1 MSDTLTTT
9 TEIFV
14 SSAAE
19 LMAAL
24 ETATGGETIVMSAGH
39 YGDLNLNISS
49 HAFAAFASE
58 VTLTSADL
66 ANPAVFSTVTLNGV
80 LNLSFDGVTIDYEA
94 EPGEGAWTKG
104 FSIVNSDHITISNTF
119 FDGDLAEGVSL
130 DADGYG
136 TGYGLYVNLSSHITV
151 TGSEFS
157 NWRNGAVISNSQY
170 VTVSGND
177 IHNISGDGLDF
188 ISVSNVLI
196 EGNTLHDFHRAPT
209 STIHADMIQFWTQG
223 DVTNTDVT
231 ISGNI
236 LDSADGM
243 WTQSIFMRNGAAE
256 GASTTDMYYTNI
268 LIENNVIHNAH
279 AHGISVG
286 ETIGL
291 QILNN
296 TLLYD
301 ENAGGTTMP
310 GINVTNAAQDVV
322 VSSNVLEG
330 GLAVGDG
337 TDWLVDNNLFVQR
350 TDPQGPDYV
359 GDLFVNGLNNAG
371 FDIEHLKALP
381 GGAIEQM
388 GSGSSLTLFDSQ
400 PTVSTGFVLDSAGTD
415 MQLLTHSFDASNLF
429 GAEGQ
434 LDTTGAEVV
443 WDFGDGNVGTG
454 LLATHGYAD
463 AGSYDV
469 SAVVTLSSGET
480 VSLSKTITVQ
490 TPLALDV
497 DFDAG
502 AGNLVISDTVTF
514 EGTAND
520 LAARLNDGAVT
531 FNSSAELTGNSEY
544 TLIVDFK
551 KDVGSETAGGS
562 LVYFSSS
569 FIITLGADDL
579 SVKITTDQGDSWIRP
594 GNVGIGDSDW
604 HRLALTFSGIDGT
617 AILYLDGAEIGRV
630 AGLDGAV
637 QVGSLSNPLYLGNPW
652 GSGFP
657 DLVDNFQFWTGAMSA
672 AEIEA
677 LSTRTEDG
685 SFTPLEGTSTQ
696 TDPVDNGSSDPVDD
710 GETEPTV
717 EDTTLDFSG
726 TDFDQVIVG
735 TDGDDKLTGGSKAD
749 YIEGGAG
756 NDTLRGQGGD
766 DVLIAGDGNDQLY
779 GGNGNDILVGGG
791 GTNLLDGGNGNDLL
805 ISGSG
810 VDVMTGGRGSD
821 TFMFRSIANSAPGAG
836 DSVTDFSQ
844 GEDKIDVSAIDAI
857 AGGADDAF
865 VFIGSEAFSAAG
877 QLRQFDFAGGIMV
890 EGDID
895 GDGNADFQIA
905 LLTPGL
911 VLTSDD
917 FVA

>member
-1 MSDTLTTT
+1 MSTLTTT
-9 TEIFV
+9 QIFV

-24 ETATGGETIVMSAGH
+24 ATATGGETIVMSAGH
-39 YGDLNLNISS
+39 YGNLSLNVSS
-49 HAFAAFASE
+49 HPFAAFASE
-58 VTLTSADL
+58 VTLTSAD
-66 ANPAVFSTVTLNGV
+66 ASNPAVFSSVALNGV
-80 LNLSFDGVTIDYEA
+80 SNLTFDGVTIDYEA
-94 EPGEGAWTKG
+94 APGEGTWTKG
-104 FSIVNSDHITISNTF
+104 FSILNSDHITISNTL

-136 TGYGLYVNLSSHITV
+136 TGYGLYVDQSSHITV

-157 NWRNGAVISNSQY
+157 QWRNGAVISNSQY
-170 VTVSGND
+170 LTVSGND

-209 STIHADMIQFWTQG
+209 STVHADMIQFWTQG
-223 DVTNTDVT
+223 AVTNTDIT
-231 ISGNI
+231 ITGNI

-256 GASTTDMYYTNI
+256 GASTTDMYYRNV

-279 AHGISVG
+279 GHGISVG

-301 ENAGGTTMP
+301 EDAGGTTRP
-310 GINVTNAAQDVV
+310 GINVTTAAQDVV
-322 VSSNVLEG
+322 VSGNLLEG
-330 GLAVGDG
+330 GVAAGSGTGWTVG
-337 TDWLVDNNLFVQR
+337 NNLFVQR
-350 TDPQGPDYV
+350 TDPQGPNYV
-359 GDLFVNGLNNAG
+359 GDLFVNGLNNTG

-381 GGAIEQM
+381 GGVIEQM
-388 GSGSSLTLFDSQ
+388 GAGSALTLFDTT
-400 PTVSTGFVLDSAGTD
+400 PTASTGFILDSAGTD

-429 GAEGQ
+429 GPEGQ
-434 LDTTGAEVV
+434 LDTTGAVV
-443 WDFGDGNVGTG
+443 AWDFGDGNVGTG

-469 SAVVTLSSGET
+469 TAVVTLAGGET

-490 TPLALDV
+490 SPLALDV

-502 AGNLVISDTVTF
+502 AENLVVSSQVTF
-514 EGTAND
+514 EGTGDD
-520 LAARLNDGAVT
+520 LAARLNGGAVT
-531 FNSSAELTGNSEY
+531 FKSNDAMTGNSEY

-551 KDVGSETAGGS
+551 RDVGSETAGGN

-594 GNVGIGDSDW
+594 GNVGIADSDW
-604 HRLALTFSGIDGT
+604 HRLALTFSGSDGT
-617 AILYLDGAEIGRV
+617 AILYLDGLEVGRV
-630 AGLDGAV
+630 SGLEGAV
-637 QVGSLSNPLYLGNPW
+637 QVGSLSHPLYLGNPW

-657 DLVDNFQFWTGAMSA
+657 DLVDNFQFLGGAMSA
-672 AEIEA
+672 AEIAA
-677 LSTRTEDG
+677 LSTRMEDG
-685 SFTPLEGTSTQ
+685 KFAPLDGTSTQ
-696 TDPVDNGSSDPVDD
+696 TDPVDDGSSDPVVEE
-710 GETEPTV
+710 ETEPTV
-717 EDTTLDFSG
+717 EDTILDFSG
-726 TDFDQVIVG
+726 TNFDRVIIG
-735 TDGDDKLTGGSKAD
+735 TDGYDKLTGGNNAD

-756 NDTLRGQGGD
+756 NDFLRGQGGD
-766 DVLIAGDGNDQLY
+766 DVLLAGDGADQLY

-791 GTNLLDGGNGNDLL
+791 GTNLLDGGNGHDLL

-810 VDVMTGGRGSD
+810 LDMMTGGRGSD
-821 TFMFRSIANSAPGAG
+821 TFMFYSLANSAPGGG
-836 DSVTDFSQ
+836 DSITDFIR

-857 AGGADDAF
+857 AGGGNDAF

-877 QLRQFDFAGGIMV
+877 QLRQFDFGGGIMV
-890 EGDID
+890 EGDVD